1 MGWNISSALLN
12 GTSLEGQSS
21 IYLPDS
27 LLLDAL
33 GGQDFGD
40 CDVRV
45 IASLWNVD
53 PTLLEVNNS
62 VIVNDSEEELVYG
75 MWLVC

>member
-12 GTSLEGQSS
+12 SSSLEGQSS
-21 IYLPDS
+21 IYLPGS

-33 GGQDFGD
+33 GVQDLGD

-45 IASLWNVD
+45 VASLWDVH
-53 PTLLEVNNS
+53 PSLLHVNNS
-62 VIVNDSEEELVYG
+62 ATVESIVEPLVHG
-75 MWLVC
+75 MW